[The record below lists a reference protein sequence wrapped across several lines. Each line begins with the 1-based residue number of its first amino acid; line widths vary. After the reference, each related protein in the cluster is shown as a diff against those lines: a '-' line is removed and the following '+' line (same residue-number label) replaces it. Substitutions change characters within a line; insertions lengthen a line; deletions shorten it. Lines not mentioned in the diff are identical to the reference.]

1 MTLSTLLSKLSSAV
15 LLAGSLLAASAAS
28 AQSTLVR
35 LQTTQGPIE
44 MQMLD
49 AQAPLSV
56 ANFLAYARAGDWADL
71 FFSRSVKN
79 FVVQAG
85 GFRWP
90 AGGAI
95 TVVTKRPSVTNEFNT
110 NRSNLRGTVA
120 LAKIA
125 NQPNSGTS
133 EWFINQADNSGTLNG
148 QNGGFTVFARV
159 TTAGMA
165 TVDKIGKLQIA
176 DASTYLSVL
185 TDLPLASF
193 PSGTRLSRDNLVL
206 VTGISIVPPKAGVTD
221 SQRIFDHLE
230 SLYPQYLPAEGK
242 QEGTGNGYL
251 YRYFPASNTYI
262 GTKDNQ
268 VWYRS
273 PALGDT
279 ITSLGSV
286 TDWLFA
292 AAGGEF

>member
-1 MTLSTLLSKLSSAV
+1 MTLSTSFKKFSSAV
-15 LLAGSLLAASAAS
+15 LLSAGLLSGGVTH

-35 LQTTQGPIE
+35 IQTTQGPIE

-49 AQAPLSV
+49 AQAPLTV
-56 ANFLAYARAGDWADL
+56 ANFLAYANAGDWADV
-71 FFSRSVKN
+71 FFSRSIKN

-95 TVVTKRPSVTNEFNT
+95 TTVTKRSAVTNEFNT

-125 NQPNSGTS
+125 NQPSSGTS
-133 EWFINQADNSGTLNG
+133 EWFVNQIDNSSTLNG

-159 TTAGMA
+159 TSAGMV

-193 PSGTRLSRDNLVL
+193 PAGTKLTRDNLVL
-206 VTGISIVPPKAGVTD
+206 VTGITVVPPKSGVTD
-221 SQRIFDHLE
+221 SERIFNYLE
-230 SLYPQYLPAEGK
+230 SVYPQYLPAEGK
-242 QEGTGNGYL
+242 QDGISGGYTF
-251 YRYFPASNTYI
+251 RFFPGSNAYL
-262 GTKDNQ
+262 GTKENQ

-292 AAGGEF
+292 AADHDF